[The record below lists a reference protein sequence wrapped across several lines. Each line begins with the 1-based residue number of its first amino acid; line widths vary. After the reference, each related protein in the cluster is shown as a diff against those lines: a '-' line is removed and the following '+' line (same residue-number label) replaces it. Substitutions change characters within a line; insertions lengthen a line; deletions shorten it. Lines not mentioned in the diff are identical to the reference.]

1 MTEAGA
7 MLRQPSLFI
16 PHGGGPCF
24 FMPDPHGTWRG
35 MEAYLRS
42 IAKGLPERPRAILV
56 VSGHWEEP
64 AFTFTGARQ
73 HPGLIFDYYG
83 FPPETY
89 ALEWAAPGAPGWR
102 SGAAS

>member
-24 FMPDPHGTWRG
+24 FMPDPR
-35 MEAYLRS
+35 
-42 IAKGLPERPRAILV
+42 
-56 VSGHWEEP
+56 
-64 AFTFTGARQ
+64 FTFTGARQ

>member
-1 MTEAGA
+1 MSEAGA
-7 MLRQPSLFI
+7 ALRQPSLLI

-24 FMPDPHGTWRG
+24 FMPDPRGTWRG

-42 IAKGLPERPRAILV
+42 IAESLPERPRAILV
-56 VSGHWEEP
+56 ISGHWEEP